1 MARIRP
7 ARGGQDRSG
16 DGATPAPGGARPP
29 APRRRTPATQPA
41 EKPPAKAKATPQPRP
56 TQPGQRRKPEKAGSV
71 TKAVQQQRRSS
82 RFIQEVIAE
91 LKKVSWP
98 TRTQLMQSTAV
109 VLVVVAIVAVYL
121 WVLDS
126 IFQNLVDALF

>member
-7 ARGGQDRSG
+7 AGGQDRSG
-16 DGATPAPGGARPP
+16 DGPTPAPGGARPP
-29 APRRRTPATQPA
+29 APRRRTPAAKQPA
-41 EKPPAKAKATPQPRP
+41 KSPPQPRP

-82 RFIQEVIAE
+82 RFLHEVIAE

-121 WVLDS
+121 WVLDT
-126 IFQNLVDALF
+126 IFERLVDAIF

>member
-16 DGATPAPGGARPP
+16 DGTPAPGGARPP
-29 APRRRTPATQPA
+29 APRRRTPAKQAP
-41 EKPPAKAKATPQPRP
+41 KAKQPPQPRP

-71 TKAVQQQRRSS
+71 TKAVAQQRRGSK
-82 RFIQEVIAE
+82 FIQEVIAE

-98 TRTQLMQSTAV
+98 TRTQLFQSTAV

-121 WVLDS
+121 AALDS
-126 IFQNLVDALF
+126 VFERVVDAIF

>member
-16 DGATPAPGGARPP
+16 DGTPAPGGARQP
-29 APRRRTPATQPA
+29 APKRRTPAKKATS
-41 EKPPAKAKATPQPRP
+41 AKQTPQPRP
-56 TQPGQRRKPEKAGSV
+56 TQPGQRRKQEKAGSV
-71 TKAVQQQRRSS
+71 TKAVVQQRRGS
-82 RFIQEVIAE
+82 RFLQEVIAE

-98 TRTQLMQSTAV
+98 TRTQLLQSTAV

-121 WVLDS
+121 AALDS
-126 IFQNLVDALF
+126 VFEQLVDAIF

>member
-16 DGATPAPGGARPP
+16 DGATPPPGGARPP
-29 APRRRTPATQPA
+29 APRRRTPAKQAP
-41 EKPPAKAKATPQPRP
+41 KSAKQTPQPRP
-56 TQPGQRRKPEKAGSV
+56 TQPSQRRKPEKAGSV
-71 TKAVQQQRRSS
+71 TKAVAQQRRGS

-98 TRTQLMQSTAV
+98 TRTQLAQSTAV

-121 WVLDS
+121 AALDS
-126 IFQNLVDALF
+126 VFERLVDAIF

>member
-16 DGATPAPGGARPP
+16 DGTTAPGGARPP
-29 APRRRTPATQPA
+29 APRRRTPAKQAP
-41 EKPPAKAKATPQPRP
+41 KGKQTPQPRP

-71 TKAVQQQRRSS
+71 TKAVAQQRRGSK
-82 RFIQEVIAE
+82 FLQEVIAE
-91 LKKVSWP
+91 LKTVSWP
-98 TRTQLMQSTAV
+98 TRTQLLQSTAV

-121 WVLDS
+121 AALDS
-126 IFQNLVDALF
+126 VFERLVDAIF

>member
-16 DGATPAPGGARPP
+16 DGTPAPGGARPP
-29 APRRRTPATQPA
+29 APRRSTPAKQGSKGKQP
-41 EKPPAKAKATPQPRP
+41 PQPRP

-71 TKAVQQQRRSS
+71 TKAVAQQRRGSK
-82 RFIQEVIAE
+82 FLQEVIAE

-98 TRTQLMQSTAV
+98 TRTQLLQSTAV
-109 VLVVVAIVAVYL
+109 VLMVVAIVAVYL
-121 WVLDS
+121 AALDAVFERMIDA
-126 IFQNLVDALF
+126 IF

>member
-29 APRRRTPATQPA
+29 APRRRTPAKQ
-41 EKPPAKAKATPQPRP
+41 PAKAKATPQPRP
-56 TQPGQRRKPEKAGSV
+56 TQPGPRRKPEKAGSV
-71 TKAVQQQRRSS
+71 TKAVVQQRRSS
-82 RFIQEVIAE
+82 RFLQEVIAE

-98 TRTQLMQSTAV
+98 TRTQLLQSTAV
-109 VLVVVAIVAVYL
+109 VLFVVAIVAFYL

-126 IFQNLVDALF
+126 IFQRLVDAIF

>member
-7 ARGGQDRSG
+7 ARGQDRSG
-16 DGATPAPGGARPP
+16 DGTPAPGGARPP
-29 APRRRTPATQPA
+29 AQRRRTPDKQP
-41 EKPPAKAKATPQPRP
+41 PSPRP
-56 TQPGQRRKPEKAGSV
+56 SQPGGGNRRKPEKAGSV
-71 TKAVQQQRRSS
+71 TKAVVQQRKGS
-82 RFIQEVIAE
+82 RFVSEVIAE

-121 WVLDS
+121 AALDAVFERLIDS
-126 IFQNLVDALF
+126 IF